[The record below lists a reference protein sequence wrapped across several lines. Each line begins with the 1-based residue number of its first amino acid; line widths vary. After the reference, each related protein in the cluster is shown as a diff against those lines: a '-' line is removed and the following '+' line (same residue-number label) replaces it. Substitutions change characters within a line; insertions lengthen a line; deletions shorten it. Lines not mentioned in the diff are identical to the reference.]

1 METYLTIDLE
11 ERIRL
16 YEEEKRKIEET
27 VNERIDYYANNDESH
42 NHDDFNGY
50 VADWYIE

>member
-16 YEEEKRKIEET
+16 YEAEKRKIEES
-27 VNERIDYYANNDESH
+27 VNEITDYYANNDEM
-42 NHDDFNGY
+42 NQHDDFNGY